1 MKNNQHQAI
10 WPSEN
15 YLHQIKKLTALIGE
29 DIFLIELRPS
39 YSNMAIRHTD
49 KKYKL
54 LAVIDFPAPDPESGL
69 YPQNILLDDG
79 RGINLGRIARISTDT
94 AFGPSKEQIVFE
106 DNFYLNKLLSAQHR
120 VSKKSIAATS
130 KKLLGEILGGQA
142 SSRVTINPRH
152 NHTFHSTKDLTD
164 KKIIKHQKH

>member
-1 MKNNQHQAI
+1 MKNNQHQSI

-15 YLHQIKKLTALIGE
+15 YLHQIKKLKALIGE
-29 DIFLIELRPS
+29 DIFLVELRPT

-54 LAVIDFPAPDPESGL
+54 LAVIDFPAPDPASGL
-69 YPQNILLDDG
+69 YPHNILLDDG

-130 KKLLGEILGGQA
+130 KKILGEILGGQA
-142 SSRVTINPRH
+142 SSQITINSRYSHSMH
-152 NHTFHSTKDLTD
+152 NTKGMAD
-164 KKIIKHQKH
+164 KKII